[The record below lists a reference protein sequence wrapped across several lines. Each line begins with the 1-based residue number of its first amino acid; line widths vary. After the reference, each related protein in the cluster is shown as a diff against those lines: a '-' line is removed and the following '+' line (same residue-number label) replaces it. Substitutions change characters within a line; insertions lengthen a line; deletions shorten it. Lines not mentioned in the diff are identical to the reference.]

1 MPPVAAATAADGSSR
16 PEGHEFDEGL
26 PRPGDLDEEELAEE
40 AFDSDEFRAFLRA
53 RYPHRQHRRR
63 HGSSTRSADSDLG
76 DGGSSFGS
84 NGPPPEWDGESLA
97 FQDYAIKA
105 RLWLATTK
113 ARPRARGPLLLQKL
127 TKTPFETM
135 KYLARDRAWMTSDG
149 NGDEL
154 IALME
159 LPENFGE
166 DREEDLLAALAKI
179 TFHLRRG
186 KDEHFRAFF
195 SRWDVAM
202 RKVTE
207 HSVVLPERY
216 VGFLL
221 INALVLSDADIK
233 SLLNY
238 SRGSIKPGD
247 IREWIRKHETK
258 LQASQVG
265 IEKEK
270 KGTMTTSSRM
280 TSSAAAHY
288 INAEPNDL
296 EDDEI
301 YAVEEALQDL
311 QGEDEEG
318 HDGEDG
324 DGSVL
329 EEHEAAEVLSTIL
342 QQKKKTYMQTL
353 KAKKAKELSRGY
365 SNTFKGKTK
374 SFTMVGHNAPFK
386 EGNYRMTVEE
396 LKKVTKCAICRK
408 PGHWHKECPDKDRDR
423 GAPKEAHVLEEAIF
437 CGHLEEH
444 PGEGAFLPGGERLSD
459 EISADVPGHGGP
471 GSSDRR
477 LMAPHVESAYMAEL
491 QGDPWEGGS
500 SSDHDIFG
508 VMYGESPKLV
518 SEPVRSNPYPDE
530 CCATIDTGCQRMVV
544 GRQTLERLAQRLPP
558 GLPVRTKDQ
567 THRFKSVHGISSTQV
582 VAAVPTSI
590 GQKGSYFMPAVFD
603 NPESVAAPFLI
614 SLPFL
619 ISCRAVI
626 YLDNE
631 TGLRV
636 RFRKQGFTVKCHLG
650 PTGALRIPLCEFT
663 PGQLESLS
671 KEVSGNN
678 QEFEVL
684 KTEQSHDPA
693 ADSFS
698 QTKTGAPDNEREPPK
713 QSPSHGS
720 HAGAEATSRTTRGG
734 PLSLSLGMEPPA
746 SEVALCHARAQRV
759 AREPDE
765 AADGGPRPTS
775 SSPSITRSGRRTST
789 CAPNSDQD
797 HQRSLMGEN
806 ELEFRAPSSQS
817 RVLPGRCDSAA
828 RGDEGDRW
836 TAAQMRS
843 WTPMPTIP
851 ESHGEEQPP
860 SLLEVPDG
868 STRTVLHL
876 PVVQSATT
884 PSGSRSPGGAFT
896 TTYEEGSP
904 IVVHHTA
911 GTTTTPTLPASEHQ
925 PSGNQC
931 LQDHGEV
938 SGLQPDPSGR
948 ANPSGNGKG
957 TEAPGTE
964 GPKVPLHHS
973 TDSPTSGSSVPRGI
987 PSASLPDLPGG
998 HEQSHSGN
1006 GPPPAAVGSS
1016 SVGGNLGGR
1025 SLPGMIK
1032 AEESQLSGRK
1042 LKRLL
1047 RQGQGA
1053 LAEAHQMWQNL
1064 MTCLQE
1070 PEGPNPFDQLLC
1082 TVANSK
1088 TPNCKFVHRL
1098 AKLLG
1103 PSTGKKQAKLV
1114 AEVYN
1119 PNRFSSRS
1127 KRHGL
1132 RAGEAFDL
1140 ELGHD
1145 LTNLGNH
1152 SIT

>member
-63 HGSSTRSADSDLG
+63 HGSSTRSAESDLG

-288 INAEPNDL
+288 INAEPNDP

-590 GQKGSYFMPAVFD
+590 GKKGSYFMPAVFD

-734 PLSLSLGMEPPA
+734 PLSLSLGMEPPT

-775 SSPSITRSGRRTST
+775 SSPSITRSGR
-789 CAPNSDQD
+789 
-797 HQRSLMGEN
+797 SLGS
-806 ELEFRAPSSQS
+806 LYPGFCYAT
-817 RVLPGRCDSAA
+817 RVL
-828 RGDEGDRW
+828 
-836 TAAQMRS
+836 T
-843 WTPMPTIP
+843 
-851 ESHGEEQPP
+851 
-860 SLLEVPDG
+860 
-868 STRTVLHL
+868 
-876 PVVQSATT
+876 
-884 PSGSRSPGGAFT
+884 
-896 TTYEEGSP
+896 
-904 IVVHHTA
+904 
-911 GTTTTPTLPASEHQ
+911 
-925 PSGNQC
+925 
-931 LQDHGEV
+931 
-938 SGLQPDPSGR
+938 
-948 ANPSGNGKG
+948 
-957 TEAPGTE
+957 
-964 GPKVPLHHS
+964 
-973 TDSPTSGSSVPRGI
+973 
-987 PSASLPDLPGG
+987 
-998 HEQSHSGN
+998 
-1006 GPPPAAVGSS
+1006 
-1016 SVGGNLGGR
+1016 
-1025 SLPGMIK
+1025 
-1032 AEESQLSGRK
+1032 
-1042 LKRLL
+1042 
-1047 RQGQGA
+1047 
-1053 LAEAHQMWQNL
+1053 
-1064 MTCLQE
+1064 
-1070 PEGPNPFDQLLC
+1070 
-1082 TVANSK
+1082 
-1088 TPNCKFVHRL
+1088 
-1098 AKLLG
+1098 
-1103 PSTGKKQAKLV
+1103 
-1114 AEVYN
+1114 
-1119 PNRFSSRS
+1119 
-1127 KRHGL
+1127 
-1132 RAGEAFDL
+1132 
-1140 ELGHD
+1140 
-1145 LTNLGNH
+1145 
-1152 SIT
+1152 